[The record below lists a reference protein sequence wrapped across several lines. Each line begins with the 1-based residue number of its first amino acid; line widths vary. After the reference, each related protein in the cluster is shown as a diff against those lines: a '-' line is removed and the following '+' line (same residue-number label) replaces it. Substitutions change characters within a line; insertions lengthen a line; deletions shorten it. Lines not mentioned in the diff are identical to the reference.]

1 MMKFVSIII
10 ILIAVAGLAYS
21 QNVIVG
27 KIIDNKNLPIEA
39 ANVYLRGTIFGA
51 ATNVEGDFRIAKVPA
66 GDFVLTISIIGY
78 HLKEIPVQVRDEKIE
93 LGNIQLEPSAL
104 QTQPI
109 VVTAARHQQSL
120 QDVSTSIATISDK
133 EIAYRNAITI
143 DEALKYESGINFTED
158 QVNIRGSTGYS
169 RGVGSRVLMLVDGI
183 PYMTGDTR
191 EANFQ
196 SLQINQIER
205 IEVVKG
211 AGSALYG
218 SNAIGGVIN
227 VIQKKIEPDALTNV
241 RIYGGFYS
249 DPHYKEWEW
258 SNRTRYLSG
267 VKFDY
272 SNKFD
277 MVGLRF
283 GAAHDQDDSYRK
295 NDWMKRNYLS
305 GMLEFDFSPYDQF
318 NVSTN
323 YMIQQRE
330 NFLYWK
336 NLGNALIPPQDQL
349 GDNIESKRWHLTAT
363 YRHIFNQS
371 NYYVFKA
378 IWFQNRFNDNISS
391 EEHPEGNE
399 SLSDY
404 LDGEMQFNFS
414 MDSHLFTFGI
424 EANKSRASSNIFGDN
439 SGYTAAL
446 FAQDEI
452 KWQTKWTL
460 TPGVRLDY
468 FNLDEVGSEYQ
479 INPKL
484 GIVHRP
490 WEKVAFRGSVGR
502 GFRAP
507 SIGEV
512 FTNTTASGLKVVPNL
527 NLKPEES
534 ISGEV
539 GYNQLFAQK
548 IYLDVS
554 FFYNHYWNLIE
565 PKFTG
570 EGEIQFDNV
579 TNARGLGCEINFKAN
594 ALKNRLFY
602 TLGYTYADVREIIIN
617 EQTKKQE
624 LGRYLSFRP
633 RHLFYNHADYTWGD
647 FRFGIDYRFMSAWDR
662 IDDELVFFIDD
673 VDERVDAHIVDFR
686 IVYSFRFEGSSMETS
701 LQVNNLLQYHYLDV
715 VGSIAKTRNFVLTIS
730 GSF

>member
-1 MMKFVSIII
+1 MEKPILFVL
-10 ILIAVAGLAYS
+10 ILFVCVCSAFS

-27 KIIDNKNLPIEA
+27 KIVDDKEMPIEA
-39 ANVYLRGTIFGA
+39 ANVYLRGTIYGA
-51 ATNVEGDFRIAKVPA
+51 ATNAEGEFTIENIPA
-66 GDFVLTISIIGY
+66 GDFILTISIIGY
-78 HLKEIPVQVRDEKIE
+78 QLKELPVQV
-93 LGNIQLEPSAL
+93 GNEMVDAGTIQLNSSEL

-109 VVTAARHQQSL
+109 IVTAARHQQSF
-120 QDVSTSIATISDK
+120 QDVSASIATVSDK
-133 EIAYRNAITI
+133 EIAYRNAITV
-143 DEALKYESGINFTED
+143 DEALKYQSGINFTED

-169 RGVGSRVLMLVDGI
+169 RGLGGRVLMLVDGI

-191 EANFQ
+191 EANFE

-227 VIQKKIEPDALTNV
+227 IIQKKIEPDALTNV

-258 SNRTRYLSG
+258 SDRTRYLSG

-272 SNKFD
+272 SNKFGI
-277 MVGLRF
+277 VGLRF
-283 GAAHDQDDSYRK
+283 GAAHDQDDSYRE
-295 NDWMKRNYLS
+295 NDWMKRNYIS
-305 GMLEFDFSPYDQF
+305 GMLEFDFSPFDQF
-318 NVSTN
+318 SVSAN
-323 YMIQQRE
+323 YMMQQRE

-336 NLGNALIPPQDQL
+336 NLGNALIPPEDQL
-349 GDNIESKRWHLTAT
+349 GDYIESKRWHLAAT
-363 YRHIFNQS
+363 YRHIFNQN
-371 NYYVFKA
+371 NYYVFKG

-391 EEHPEGNE
+391 EEYPEGNE

-404 LDGEMQFNFS
+404 LDGEIQFNFS
-414 MDSHLFTFGI
+414 ADSHLFTFGI

-452 KWQTKWTL
+452 KWHKKWTL

-468 FNLDEVGSEYQ
+468 YYLDEVGSDFQ

-512 FTNTTASGLKVVPNL
+512 FTNTTASGLQVIPNL

-554 FFYNHYWNLIE
+554 FFYNRYWDLIE
-565 PKFTG
+565 PQFTG

-579 TNARGLGCEINFKAN
+579 TNARGLGAEINIKLN
-594 ALKNRLFY
+594 AIKNRLLY
-602 TLGYTYADVREIIIN
+602 TVGYTYADVREIVTDEGGN
-617 EQTKKQE
+617 EE

-633 RHLFYNHADYTWGD
+633 RHLFYNHADFTWGD

-662 IDDELVFFIDD
+662 IDDELVFFIED

-686 IVYSFRFEGSSMETS
+686 VVYSFHFEGSSMETS
-701 LQVNNLLQYHYLDV
+701 IQANNLFQYHYLDV
-715 VGSIAKTRNFVLTIS
+715 VGSIAKTRHFLLTLS

>member
-1 MMKFVSIII
+1 MIKLIFTILMIVALIYPAFSQNIII
-10 ILIAVAGLAYS
+10 
-21 QNVIVG
+21 G
-27 KIIDNKNLPIEA
+27 KIVDDNEMPIEA
-39 ANVYLRGTIFGA
+39 ANVYLHGTIFGA
-51 ATNVEGDFRIAKVPA
+51 ATNVEGDFKIEKVPA
-66 GDFVLTISIIGY
+66 GDFVLTISILGY
-78 HLKEIPVQVRDEKIE
+78 QLKEIPVQVRDEINE
-93 LGNIQLEPSAL
+93 LGSIQLEPSPL

-143 DEALKYESGINFTED
+143 DEVLKYESGINFIEN

-191 EANFQ
+191 EANFE

-227 VIQKKIEPDALTNV
+227 VIQKKIEPEALTNV

-249 DPHYKEWEW
+249 DPHYKDWEW
-258 SNRTRYLSG
+258 SDRTRYLSG

-295 NDWMKRNYLS
+295 NDWMKRNYIS
-305 GMLEFDFSPYDQF
+305 GMLEFDFSPFDQF
-318 NVSTN
+318 RVSAN
-323 YMIQQRE
+323 YMMQQRE

-336 NLGNALIPPQDQL
+336 NLGNALIPPEDQL
-349 GDNIESKRWHLTAT
+349 GDKIDSKRWHTTAT
-363 YRHIFNQS
+363 YRHIFNQN
-371 NYYVFKA
+371 NYYVLKA

-404 LDGEMQFNFS
+404 LDGEVQFNFS
-414 MDSHLFTFGI
+414 MGSHLFTLGI

-439 SGYTAAL
+439 AGYNAAF

-452 KWQTKWTL
+452 KWRKGWTI
-460 TPGVRLDY
+460 TPGVRIDY
-468 FNLDEVGSEYQ
+468 FNLDEIGSDYQ

-484 GIVHRP
+484 GIVHKP

-512 FTNTTASGLKVVPNL
+512 FTNTTASGLKVIPNL

-554 FFYNHYWNLIE
+554 FFYNRYWDLIE
-565 PKFTG
+565 PRLG
-570 EGEIQFDNV
+570 EREIQFDNV
-579 TNARGLGCEINFKAN
+579 TNARGLGFEINFKLN
-594 ALKNRLFY
+594 ALENRLFY

-617 EQTKKQE
+617 EQTKEQE
-624 LGRYLSFRP
+624 PGRYLSFRP
-633 RHLFYNHADYTWGD
+633 RHLFYNHADFTWGD

-662 IDDELVFFIDD
+662 IDDELVFFIED
-673 VDERVDAHIVDFR
+673 VDERVDAHIVDLR
-686 IVYSFRFEGSSMETS
+686 VIYSFRFEGSLMETS

-715 VGSIAKTRNFVLTIS
+715 VGSIAKTRHFVLTLS
-730 GSF
+730 GAF